1 MRLFSLSV
9 IAIACLSAGSLY
21 TVDAVANEAKTLAK
35 TAQASTDLPTS
46 TPVAAAQTVTNKT
59 PVETPVA
66 TAPQDVSPA
75 ANTQATEPAAT
86 VTTDATTVAP
96 EPAPIPERANTFVN
110 DAILPPSITWHGAS
124 ESLMLS
130 TDNEWATP
138 FEQSSGIES
147 PSYDATITWLDKL
160 AGETDKLQKVSLG
173 KSPQGRDI
181 WMYIASSE
189 GINESARLKQNTKP
203 TVLVQAGIH
212 AGEIDGKDAG
222 MMLLRD
228 IIKGDKNALLDKANL
243 LFVPMFSV
251 DAHERSGEFNRV
263 NQRGPVN
270 MGWRTTANNLN
281 LNRDYAKADT
291 LEMQHML
298 RAINVWQPDLYI
310 DVHVTDGIDYQYDVT
325 FGYNLA
331 QGLSPASYRWLENS
345 YRPAVEAALTEQGH
359 IPGPLIFAV
368 DNADITKGMSLW
380 NPSPRFSN
388 GYGDARHLPTIL
400 IENHSLKPFKQR
412 VLGTYVMLEQTLKTV
427 GEQATKLKSAIQED
441 KYRASPLITL
451 TWKSAPLAKG
461 WDFKGIDYQLE
472 KSPISGTEVVRWN
485 GQPKLYPNLPVIAE
499 TVPDIK
505 VTRPSAYYIPAQWT
519 QVIDRLN
526 IHGIRMTRLTKPT
539 ELKLQQYKL
548 SNPVFNTKDFEGHQ
562 TVKAESEL
570 TKVSTTLPA
579 GTIRISTDQPLGDL
593 AVLLLEPQSPDS
605 LLQWG
610 FFNPIF
616 TRTEYIEDYAVEPLA
631 AKMLK
636 DDPKLQA
643 EFNKALTNAEFA
655 ADPEARLRWFYERSP
670 YYDNRYLKYPVY
682 RSR

>member
-9 IAIACLSAGSLY
+9 VAIACLSAGSLL
-21 TVDAVANEAKTLAK
+21 TPPLALATTEATKVIEATEVIEATAAAAVA
-35 TAQASTDLPTS
+35 
-46 TPVAAAQTVTNKT
+46 TPA
-59 PVETPVA
+59 
-66 TAPQDVSPA
+66 
-75 ANTQATEPAAT
+75 
-86 VTTDATTVAP
+86 
-96 EPAPIPERANTFVN
+96 RANTFVN
-110 DAILPPSITWHGAS
+110 DAILPAIIPWHGAS
-124 ESLMLS
+124 ESLLLS
-130 TDNEWATP
+130 ADHEWATP
-138 FEQSSGIES
+138 FEQSNGIDS
-147 PSYDATITWLDKL
+147 PSYHNTIAWLDKL
-160 AGETDKLQKVSLG
+160 VAETTKLQKVSLG

-181 WMYIASSE
+181 WMYIATSE

-203 TVLVQAGIH
+203 TILLQAGIH

-228 IIKGDKNALLDKANL
+228 MVKGDKSELLEKTNL
-243 LFVPMFSV
+243 LFVPIFSV

-270 MGWRTTANNLN
+270 MGWRTNANNLN

-298 RAINVWQPDLYI
+298 RAINVWQPDLYL
-310 DVHVTDGIDYQYDVT
+310 DVHVTDGIDYQYDIT

-331 QGLSPASYRWLENS
+331 QGLSPASFRWLENS

-368 DNADITKGMSLW
+368 DNTDITKGMSLW

-412 VLGTYVMLEQTLKTV
+412 VLGTYVLLEQTLKTV
-427 GEQATKLKSAIQED
+427 GDQATKLKSAIQED

-461 WDFKGIDYQLE
+461 WDFKGIDYTLE
-472 KSPISGTEVVRWN
+472 KSPISGSEVVRWT
-485 GQPKLYPNLPVIAE
+485 GEPKLYPNLPVMAE
-499 TVPDIK
+499 TVADIK
-505 VTRPSAYYIPAQWT
+505 VTRPSAYYIPAEWT
-519 QVIDRLN
+519 QVIDRLTL
-526 IHGIRMTRLTKPT
+526 HGIRITRLGKPT
-539 ELKLQQYKL
+539 ELNLQQYRL
-548 SNPVFNTKDFEGHQ
+548 SNPLFDNKAFEGRLA
-562 TVKAESEL
+562 VKADSML
-570 TKVSTTLPA
+570 AKVSATLPA
-579 GTIRISTDQPLGDL
+579 DTVKVSTDQPLGDL
-593 AVLLLEPQSPDS
+593 AILLLEPQSPDS

-636 DDPKLQA
+636 EDPKLQA
-643 EFNKALTNAEFA
+643 EFNKALENPEFA

-670 YYDNRYLKYPVY
+670 YYDNQYLIYPVY

>member
-9 IAIACLSAGSLY
+9 IAIACLSTGNLSSGNAF
-21 TVDAVANEAKTLAK
+21 ANDAKTTAQ
-35 TAQASTDLPTS
+35 TTPAATMAQASTTETLAVGSPVITTS
-46 TPVAAAQTVTNKT
+46 
-59 PVETPVA
+59 
-66 TAPQDVSPA
+66 QDASPA
-75 ANTQATEPAAT
+75 ANSQATETAT
-86 VTTDATTVAP
+86 NVLADTTVAAP
-96 EPAPIPERANTFVN
+96 EAQPAPIPERANTFVN

-130 TDNEWATP
+130 VDSEWATP
-138 FEQSSGIES
+138 FEQSGGIES
-147 PSYDATITWLDKL
+147 PSYDATIAWLDKL

-228 IIKGDKNALLDKANL
+228 IIQGDKSALLDKANL
-243 LFVPMFSV
+243 LFVPIFSV

-281 LNRDYAKADT
+281 LNRDYAKADS

-359 IPGPLIFAV
+359 IPGALIFAV
-368 DNADITKGMSLW
+368 DNADINKGMSLW

-400 IENHSLKPFKQR
+400 VENHSLKPFKQR
-412 VLGTYVMLEQTLKTV
+412 VLGTYVMLAQTLKTV

-451 TWKSAPLAKG
+451 TWKLAPLEKG

-472 KSPISGTEVVRWN
+472 KSPISGAEVVRWT
-485 GQPKLYPNLPVIAE
+485 GEPKLYPNLPVMAE

-526 IHGIRMTRLTKPT
+526 VHGIRMTTLKKPT
-539 ELKLQQYKL
+539 ELKLQQYTL
-548 SNPVFNTKDFEGHQ
+548 SNPVFNTKDFEDRQ

-579 GTIRISTDQPLGDL
+579 GTIKISTDQPLGDL
-593 AVLLLEPQSPDS
+593 AILLLEPQSPDS

-643 EFNKALTNAEFA
+643 EFDKALTNAEFA

-670 YYDNRYLKYPVY
+670 YYDNQYLKYPVY

>member
-9 IAIACLSAGSLY
+9 IAIACLSANHVSF
-21 TVDAVANEAKTLAK
+21 ANE
-35 TAQASTDLPTS
+35 
-46 TPVAAAQTVTNKT
+46 VNTVT
-59 PVETPVA
+59 PETVV
-66 TAPQDVSPA
+66 TSAPQEVVPLKAIENTQTIETQENVA
-75 ANTQATEPAAT
+75 ANTARATEGT
-86 VTTDATTVAP
+86 Q
-96 EPAPIPERANTFVN
+96 PAPIPERAKTFVN
-110 DAILPPSITWHGAS
+110 DAILPPNITWHGAS
-124 ESLMLS
+124 EALMLS
-130 TDNEWATP
+130 IDNEWATP
-138 FEQSSGIES
+138 FEQSNGIES
-147 PSYDATITWLDKL
+147 PSYDDTILWLDRL
-160 AGETDKLQKVSLG
+160 AAETTSLQKVSLG

-189 GINESARLKQNTKP
+189 GISESASLKQNTKP
-203 TVLVQAGIH
+203 TILVQAGIH

-228 IIKGDKNALLDKANL
+228 IVKGNKSDLLEKANL
-243 LFVPMFSV
+243 LFVPIFSV

-345 YRPAVEAALTEQGH
+345 YRPAIEAALTEQGH
-359 IPGPLIFAV
+359 IPGQLIFAV

-400 IENHSLKPFKQR
+400 VENHSLKPFKQR

-451 TWKSAPLAKG
+451 TWKSAPLEKG
-461 WDFKGIDYQLE
+461 WDFKGIDYKLE
-472 KSPISGTEVVRWN
+472 KSPISGADVVRWT
-485 GQPKLYPNLPVIAE
+485 GEPKLYPNLPVMAE
-499 TVPDIK
+499 TVPDLK

-526 IHGIRMTRLTKPT
+526 LHGIRMTALKKPT
-539 ELKLQQYKL
+539 ELKLQQYQL
-548 SNPVFNTKDFEGHQ
+548 SHPVFSAKDFEGRQ
-562 TVKAESEL
+562 TVKVVSEL
-570 TKVSTTLPA
+570 TKLTTVLPE
-579 GTIRISTDQPLGDL
+579 GTIKVSTDQPLGDL

-636 DDPKLQA
+636 EDPKLQA
-643 EFNKALTNAEFA
+643 EFDKALTNPEFA
-655 ADPEARLRWFYERSP
+655 ADPDARLRWFYERSP
-670 YYDNRYLKYPVY
+670 YYDNQYLKYPVY

>member
-9 IAIACLSAGSLY
+9 IAIACLSAS
-21 TVDAVANEAKTLAK
+21 DASF
-35 TAQASTDLPTS
+35 ASDVPT
-46 TPVAAAQTVTNKT
+46 
-59 PVETPVA
+59 
-66 TAPQDVSPA
+66 
-75 ANTQATEPAAT
+75 AAT
-86 VTTDATTVAP
+86 KAVTATP
-96 EPAPIPERANTFVN
+96 EQANTFVN
-110 DAILPPSITWHGAS
+110 DAILPPNITWQGAS
-124 ESLMLS
+124 EALMLKV
-130 TDNEWATP
+130 DDEWATP
-138 FEQSSGIES
+138 FEQSNGIDS
-147 PSYDATITWLDKL
+147 PSYDDTIAWLDKL
-160 AGETDKLQKVSLG
+160 AGETNKLQKVSLG

-228 IIKGDKNALLDKANL
+228 IVKGDKDSLLDKANL
-243 LFVPMFSV
+243 LFVPIFSI

-281 LNRDYAKADT
+281 LNRDYAKADS

-345 YRPAVEAALTEQGH
+345 YRPAVEAALAEQGH
-359 IPGPLIFAV
+359 IPGPLVFAV
-368 DNADITKGMSLW
+368 DNADLTKGMSLW

-388 GYGDARHLPTIL
+388 GYGDARHLPTVL
-400 IENHSLKPFKQR
+400 VENHSLKPFKQR
-412 VLGTYVMLEQTLKTV
+412 VLGTYVMLAQTLKTV

-451 TWKSAPLAKG
+451 TWKLAPLEKG

-472 KSPISGTEVVRWN
+472 KSPISGTEVVRWT
-485 GQPKLYPNLPVIAE
+485 GEPKLYPNLPVMAE

-519 QVIDRLN
+519 QVIERLN
-526 IHGIRMTRLTKPT
+526 LHGIRMTTVQKPT

-548 SNPVFNTKDFEGHQ
+548 SNPMFNAKAFEGRQ
-562 TVKAESEL
+562 TVKVESEL
-570 TKVSTTLPA
+570 TKVSTTLPV
-579 GTIRISTDQPLGDL
+579 GTLKVSTDQPLGDL

-636 DDPKLQA
+636 EDPKLQA
-643 EFNKALTNAEFA
+643 EFDTALTDAEFA

-670 YYDNRYLKYPVY
+670 YYDNQYLKYPVY

>member
-1 MRLFSLSV
+1 MRLFSPSV
-9 IAIACLSAGSLY
+9 IAIACLSAGSLF
-21 TVDAVANEAKTLAK
+21 
-35 TAQASTDLPTS
+35 TAQLA
-46 TPVAAAQTVTNKT
+46 V
-59 PVETPVA
+59 
-66 TAPQDVSPA
+66 A
-75 ANTQATEPAAT
+75 ANTEVAQPEVTNSGAANAEVASTEAAKTDAVETNASSSALSATETAPEAAAT
-86 VTTDATTVAP
+86 PT
-96 EPAPIPERANTFVN
+96 RANTFVN
-110 DAILPPSITWHGAS
+110 DAILPPSITWHGGS
-124 ESLMLS
+124 EALLLS
-130 TDNEWATP
+130 ADNEWATP
-138 FEQSSGIES
+138 FEQSNGTES
-147 PSYDATITWLDKL
+147 PSYDDTIAWLDRL
-160 AGETDKLQKVSLG
+160 AAETTKLQKVSLG
-173 KSPQGRDI
+173 QSPQGRDI
-181 WMYIASSE
+181 WMYVASSE

-203 TVLVQAGIH
+203 TILVQAGIH

-228 IIKGDKNALLDKANL
+228 IVKGDKSELLEKANL

-270 MGWRTTANNLN
+270 MGWRTNANNLN

-291 LEMQHML
+291 LEMQNML

-310 DVHVTDGIDYQYDVT
+310 DVHVTDGIDYQYDIT

-331 QGLSPASYRWLENS
+331 QGLSPASFRWLENS
-345 YRPAVEAALTEQGH
+345 YRPAVEAALTAQGH

-368 DNADITKGMSLW
+368 DNTDITKGMSLW

-427 GEQATKLKSAIQED
+427 GDQATKLKSAIQED
-441 KYRASPLITL
+441 KYRASPLVTL

-461 WDFKGIDYQLE
+461 WDFKGIDYTLE
-472 KSPISGTEVVRWN
+472 KSPISGTEVVRWT
-485 GQPKLYPNLPVIAE
+485 GEPKLYPNLPVMAE

-526 IHGIRMTRLTKPT
+526 LHGIRMTRLSKPT
-539 ELKLQQYKL
+539 ELKLQQYSL
-548 SNPVFNTKDFEGHQ
+548 SNPVFNTKAFEGRL
-562 TVKAESEL
+562 TVKADSTLAKL
-570 TKVSTTLPA
+570 TTTLPA
-579 GTIRISTDQPLGDL
+579 GTVKISTDQPLGDL
-593 AVLLLEPQSPDS
+593 AILLLEPQSPDS

-636 DDPKLQA
+636 EDPKLQA
-643 EFNKALTNAEFA
+643 EFNKALENPAFA

-670 YYDNRYLKYPVY
+670 YYDNQYLKYPVY